1 MLVIRIPEPMVPL
14 DTHHYHFRT
23 KRDKM
28 RFGVRGAG
36 VNALGPEVA
45 TRKTP
50 SPFEP
55 VERARWPHPA
65 AGVWSCGWA
74 SCSTGD
80 GHPAS
85 LASKAEV
92 KKWLTCLRRQSPQSG
107 SRD

>member
-1 MLVIRIPEPMVPL
+1 LLVIRIPEPMVPL

-74 SCSTGD
+74 LFGIMELHRSAVKMSQRR
-80 GHPAS
+80 
-85 LASKAEV
+85 LAKKA
-92 KKWLTCLRRQSPQSG
+92 
-107 SRD
+107 